1 MERLQKVLAQ
11 AGIASRRAAE
21 QIILAGRVRVDGKI
35 VRELGTQV
43 DPRTNRVEVDGNKI
57 VAEKQIYIV
66 LHKPRGV
73 VCTLSDPEGRPTI
86 AELIKDAGARVV
98 PVGRLDFHTSG
109 ALICTNDGDFA
120 QGLAHPKKH
129 VPKVYVAKVQGV
141 VDDEGLDKFS
151 ERIVIDGRPT
161 QPAQVKRLRFEGD
174 KTWLEITLSEGR
186 NRQVRRLGEATGFP
200 VMRLARISHAGVT
213 SEDLRPGQWRPLSLD
228 ELIALKRDYGVPKKV
243 RAPLFEPA
251 LGKGGWDEQP
261 RTPGAR
267 RPEPKFSA
275 ARRKS
280 AKPKSE
286 AAHFDRRR
294 TSARRD
300 EATLLEAKPV
310 NAHQTENRRFKPE
323 AAEAGA
329 FERKRAPRRD
339 ETARAE
345 PAPFRKAR
353 RDDAPRGEPKRFD
366 AKRGGAARRDDA
378 PRFDAK
384 RGGAARRDDA
394 PRGEPKRF
402 EGKGSTT
409 RREQAPAPAA
419 KPFNAAHRE
428 KKRFNAKN
436 AEPSTFD
443 AKRSPAPRKAP
454 FDAKRPSRPSRE
466 APAQRELAERPRR
479 NNPHRPWEA
488 GSRPARDA
496 TPATSSARPNA
507 NGGPAQKG
515 RAAALRKRGGDQER
529 NRGAFDAKAPRE
541 PRATTSR
548 SDARGSAP
556 RRGTSR

>member
-43 DPRTNRVEVDGNKI
+43 DPRKSRVEVDGNKI

-73 VCTLSDPEGRPTI
+73 VCTLSDPEGRPTV

-129 VPKVYVAKVQGV
+129 VPKVYVAKVQGA
-141 VDDEGLDKFS
+141 VDDDALEKFS
-151 ERIVIDGRPT
+151 ERIVIDGRAT

-275 ARRKS
+275 ARRKD
-280 AKPKSE
+280 AKPKTPS
-286 AAHFDRRR
+286 AHFDRRR
-294 TSARRD
+294 TPAHRDEATVVEGKPFNARHTDNKRFTPEGAEPVRFDRKRASGRRD
-300 EATLLEAKPV
+300 EAP
-310 NAHQTENRRFKPE
+310 
-323 AAEAGA
+323 
-329 FERKRAPRRD
+329 RA
-339 ETARAE
+339 
-345 PAPFRKAR
+345 
-353 RDDAPRGEPKRFD
+353 EPKRFD
-366 AKRGGAARRDDA
+366 AKRGGPRREEA
-378 PRFDAK
+378 PRA
-384 RGGAARRDDA
+384 
-394 PRGEPKRF
+394 EPKRF
-402 EGKGSTT
+402 
-409 RREQAPAPAA
+409 APKTSAAPAA
-419 KPFNAAHRE
+419 KPFNAKHRE

-436 AEPSTFD
+436 AEPE
-443 AKRSPAPRKAP
+443 P
-454 FDAKRPSRPSRE
+454 F
-466 APAQRELAERPRR
+466 APA
-479 NNPHRPWEA
+479 
-488 GSRPARDA
+488 ARA
-496 TPATSSARPNA
+496 RVSS
-507 NGGPAQKG
+507 
-515 RAAALRKRGGDQER
+515 
-529 NRGAFDAKAPRE
+529 
-541 PRATTSR
+541 SR

>member
-43 DPRTNRVEVDGNKI
+43 DPRTSRVEVDGNKI

-129 VPKVYVAKVQGV
+129 VPKVYVAKVQGA

-267 RPEPKFSA
+267 RPEPRFSA
-275 ARRKS
+275 ARRKD
-280 AKPKSE
+280 AKPKTQPV
-286 AAHFDRRR
+286 HFDRRR

-300 EATLLEAKPV
+300 EATPLEAKPYI
-310 NAHQTENRRFKPE
+310 ARHAENERFKPE
-323 AAEAGA
+323 APAP
-329 FERKRAPRRD
+329 FDRKRPARRD
-339 ETARAE
+339 EAPRAE
-345 PAPFRKAR
+345 PAHFGKPR
-353 RDDAPRGEPKRFD
+353 REEAPRGEPKRFD
-366 AKRGGAARRDDA
+366 VKR
-378 PRFDAK
+378 
-384 RGGAARRDDA
+384 
-394 PRGEPKRF
+394 
-402 EGKGSTT
+402 
-409 RREQAPAPAA
+409 
-419 KPFNAAHRE
+419 
-428 KKRFNAKN
+428 
-436 AEPSTFD
+436 
-443 AKRSPAPRKAP
+443 
-454 FDAKRPSRPSRE
+454 
-466 APAQRELAERPRR
+466 
-479 NNPHRPWEA
+479 
-488 GSRPARDA
+488 
-496 TPATSSARPNA
+496 TP
-507 NGGPAQKG
+507 
-515 RAAALRKRGGDQER
+515 
-529 NRGAFDAKAPRE
+529 
-541 PRATTSR
+541 
-548 SDARGSAP
+548 
-556 RRGTSR
+556 

>member
-129 VPKVYVAKVQGV
+129 VPKVYVAKVQGA

-275 ARRKS
+275 ARRKG
-280 AKPKSE
+280 AKSKKE
-286 AAHFDRRR
+286 APHFDRRR
-294 TSARRD
+294 TAARRD

-310 NAHQTENRRFKPE
+310 NARHVESRSFKPE
-323 AAEAGA
+323 AAEPAS
-329 FERKRAPRRD
+329 FERNRPPRRD
-339 ETARAE
+339 EAARVE
-345 PAPFRKAR
+345 PA
-353 RDDAPRGEPKRFD
+353 RFG
-366 AKRGGAARRDDA
+366 KG
-378 PRFDAK
+378 
-384 RGGAARRDDA
+384 RRDDA

-402 EGKGSTT
+402 EGKGRTA
-409 RREQAPAPAA
+409 RPDAAPVA

-443 AKRSPAPRKAP
+443 AKRQTAPSRKAP
-454 FDAKRPSRPSRE
+454 FDAKRPARSSRE
-466 APAQRELAERPRR
+466 APVQRELAPSQSR
-479 NNPHRPWEA
+479 NNSHRPWEA
-488 GSRPARDA
+488 RSRPASDA
-496 TPATSSARPNA
+496 RPATSSARSNA
-507 NGGPAQKG
+507 NGGQGQKG
-515 RAAALRKRGGDQER
+515 RAAALPKRGGDQDR
-529 NRGAFDAKAPRE
+529 NRGAFTAKAPRE
-541 PRATTSR
+541 QKATTSR
-548 SDARGSAP
+548 SDGRGSAP